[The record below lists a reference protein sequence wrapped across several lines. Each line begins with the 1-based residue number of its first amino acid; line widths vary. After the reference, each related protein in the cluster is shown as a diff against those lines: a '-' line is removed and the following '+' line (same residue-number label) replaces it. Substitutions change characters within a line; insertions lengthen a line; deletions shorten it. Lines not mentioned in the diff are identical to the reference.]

1 MYLKKLL
8 LILVLFLISVTEL
21 FSQQSLDIFGGFSKL
36 MKPKFRLNSF
46 ESNVMNYNNTIDW
59 EFTFSGAMFNSP
71 ETVSDIMMASIA
83 KRISDHYIY
92 MRYTPGFRKSFI
104 LNTDT
109 LVTISD
115 SVNILN
121 SKLSYTE
128 KFGLGYSYQF
138 SNKFSG
144 GISLRY
150 FEQSFSRDNIYFYFS
165 DTINTLVTVTDEW
178 QKKHWRADV
187 GFSYQPMENLLFNVS
202 SYNLFIFAENGGF
215 EENENLELKVDKGA
229 ILGVDYE
236 PISNLYL
243 LGNVETT
250 GSFIAGTNFKIDL
263 FQGKLGLGVSVFHDK
278 FQEPFIA
285 GFQPALN
292 YSYRSFNIN
301 ISAVIYSDNRGS
313 RMPSTSL
320 LNTGIHNIINNQ
332 FSYNSITANLNLALN
347 FKPEQN
353 VKFIDVEITKEIFPS
368 FAEEYLTEPFA
379 VGKVVNISDKTIAV
393 KPSSYIHAVNDEMIY
408 SPTVIISSKDTADVQ
423 FFTVIS
429 EAKSEFK
436 KREISQVDFYLTTTY
451 EEFDDEM
458 QKPILVNDR
467 NSWDSKVK
475 NLRYF
480 VKYDIS
486 NSNRYAKNVL
496 SKNRDSLKNVP
507 DVLKDFVRTKILFNN
522 FAKQMQYVSDPRAS
536 VEYVQFPSQTLELKG
551 GDCDDLSVAFSSI
564 LESIGIQTAFVDFIA
579 GDGVSHVNLLVNT
592 KLKPDQSNLITQ
604 NDKKFFLRKNVKSE
618 DELWIPVEMTSL
630 TDFET
635 SWEIASQKFY
645 TETIENYGLSKGKVV
660 IYDIY

>member
-8 LILVLFLISVTEL
+8 LILVLFLISVTEI

-46 ESNVMNYNNTIDW
+46 ENNTMNYNNTIDW
-59 EFTFSGAMFNSP
+59 EFTFSGTVFDSP
-71 ETVSDIMMASIA
+71 GNASDIMMASLA

-92 MRYTPGFRKSFI
+92 LRYTPGFRKSFI

-115 SVNILN
+115 SVNVLN

-128 KFGLGYSYQF
+128 KFGLGYSYQL
-138 SNKFSG
+138 SDKISG
-144 GISLRY
+144 GVSIRY

-165 DTINTLVTVTDEW
+165 DTINTLVTITDEW
-178 QKKHWRADV
+178 QKKHWQADI
-187 GFSYQPMENLLFNVS
+187 GFSYQPLENLLFSIS
-202 SYNLFIFAENGGF
+202 SYNLFIFAESGDF
-215 EENENLELKVDKGA
+215 EENKNLEMKVDKGA
-229 ILGVDYE
+229 ILGIDYE

-243 LGNVETT
+243 IGNIETT
-250 GSFIAGTNFKIDL
+250 GSFITGTNFKLDFL
-263 FQGKLGLGVSVFHDK
+263 KGKLGLGISLFHDK
-278 FQEPFIA
+278 YQDPFIA
-285 GFQPALN
+285 GFQPAIN
-292 YSYRSFNIN
+292 YSYKSFNLN
-301 ISAVIYSDNRGS
+301 ISAVIYSDSRGK
-313 RMPSTSL
+313 RMPSTNL
-320 LNTGIHNIINNQ
+320 LNDGIHNIINNQ

-353 VKFIDVEITKEIFPS
+353 VKFINVEIIKEIFPT

-379 VGKVVNISDKTIAV
+379 IGKIVNISDKTIVV
-393 KPSSYIHAVNDEMIY
+393 KPSSYIHAVNEEMTY
-408 SPTVIISSKDTADVQ
+408 SPVVTISAKDTAEVK

-429 EAKSEFK
+429 ETKSEFK
-436 KREISQVDFYLTTTY
+436 KRDISQVDFYLTTTY
-451 EEFDDEM
+451 DEFDDEM
-458 QKPILVNDR
+458 QKPILINDR
-467 NSWDSKVK
+467 NSWDGKVR

-480 VKYDIS
+480 VKDDIS

-496 SKNRDSLKNVP
+496 SQNRDSLKNVP
-507 DVLKDFVRTKILFNN
+507 DVLKDFIRTRILFNN

-564 LESIGIQTAFVDFIA
+564 LESIGIQTAFVDFISK
-579 GDGVSHVNLLVNT
+579 DGVSHVNLLVNT
-592 KLKPDQSNLITQ
+592 KLKPDQSNLITK
-604 NDKKFFLRKNVKSE
+604 NDKKFFLRKNVKSKE
-618 DELWIPVEMTSL
+618 EIWIPVEMTSL

-635 SWEIASQKFY
+635 SWEIAAQKFY
-645 TETIENYGLSKGKVV
+645 TEAVENYGLSKREVV